1 MELRWIYKI
10 VSMLDQHGCADFI
23 QTHNTAK
30 ATLIPFAPTLP
41 ICNCCLYSILTVSSA
56 LLLFRAN
63 VLTFKTKLTHSF
75 NHLERYSHGLGGSV
89 VDGDEGHAPAAE
101 AVVPVDGAGLGGRAG
116 DRHAVVRHRGRQGHA
131 VSAATCRLKAFIV

>member
-1 MELRWIYKI
+1 
-10 VSMLDQHGCADFI
+10 MLDQHGCADFI

-30 ATLIPFAPTLP
+30 ATLIPFSRTLP
-41 ICNCCLYSILTVSSA
+41 ICNCCVYSILTVSSA

-75 NHLERYSHGLGGSV
+75 SHLERSSNAEKRIHPLTADGLGGSV

-116 DRHAVVRHRGRQGHA
+116 DRHAVV
-131 VSAATCRLKAFIV
+131 